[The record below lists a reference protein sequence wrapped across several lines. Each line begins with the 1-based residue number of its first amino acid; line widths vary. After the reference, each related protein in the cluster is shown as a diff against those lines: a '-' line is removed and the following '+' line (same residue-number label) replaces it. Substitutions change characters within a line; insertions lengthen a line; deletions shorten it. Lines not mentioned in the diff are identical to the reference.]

1 MSITFD
7 DLLYCSV
14 YGSTM
19 ALPQQSGSKT
29 LSGVL
34 GAGASTNFE
43 IYFEFG
49 RRFDSFPDPPA
60 IYIPKPTVSVFL
72 NSPTAPNDSSR
83 WYKVGSNPRPFTLGS
98 SAGDLTLTIGMA
110 RYVATSSAP
119 ALYVVI
125 MTAYNPYGVSAT
137 ITPTVISYLG
147 YGFANS

>member
-1 MSITFD
+1 MSINFD

-19 ALPQQSGSKT
+19 ALPTQSNSTT
-29 LSGVL
+29 LSGVI
-34 GAGASTNFE
+34 GAGGSTIFD
-43 IYFEFG
+43 IYVELG
-49 RRFDSFPDPPA
+49 RPFDTFPDPPS
-60 IYIPKPTVSVFL
+60 ISIPNPTINILL
-72 NSPTAPNDSSR
+72 NSQTAPNNPAR

-137 ITPTVISYLG
+137 ITPTVISYLA

>member
-19 ALPQQSGSKT
+19 ALPQQSGSAT
-29 LSGVL
+29 LSGVI
-34 GAGASTNFE
+34 GAGGSTNFDIFIE
-43 IYFEFG
+43 LGRPFG
-49 RRFDSFPDPPA
+49 AFPDPPS
-60 IYIPKPTVSVFL
+60 ISIPNPTISILL
-72 NSPTAPNDSSR
+72 NSPTAPNDSTR

-98 SAGDLTLTIGMA
+98 SAGDLTLTIAMKRFGS
-110 RYVATSSAP
+110 TSSAP
-119 ALYVVI
+119 TLYNVI

-137 ITPTVISYLG
+137 ITSTVVNYYA

>member
-1 MSITFD
+1 MSINFD

-19 ALPQQSGSKT
+19 ALPQQSGT
-29 LSGVL
+29 TTISGIL

-60 IYIPKPTVSVFL
+60 IYIPKPTVSIFL
-72 NSPTAPNDSSR
+72 NSSTAPNDSAR

-98 SAGDLTLTIGMA
+98 SAGDLTMTIGMA

-119 ALYVVI
+119 ALYNIQFTVF
-125 MTAYNPYGVSAT
+125 NPYGVTAT
-137 ITPTVISYLG
+137 ITTTVINYIA
-147 YGFANS
+147 YAFANS